1 MNARVASVPE
11 ITLTAD
17 ADATATNTIDA
28 DFIAGKQTFA
38 INSDIDELVGD
49 GKIQEFIQYIEH
61 IDSETP
67 TGDKLDFKEF
77 SNESKRVRYPSYN
90 VDGEMDAEIDEF
102 TIIVADDGND
112 AVETDEETTAR
123 NESETSKRVEIKR
136 KSNMFANDTERF
148 IKYEQMNEAKQL
160 QSASASDEMQSKQ
173 KAQEVLFKSK
183 TVDHNLSSAN
193 FAPDAGADEND
204 ASKLERIDPDIR
216 VIESPSIDAITRG
229 ESLAS
234 DLSGESSF
242 IIFKRSSDSESASG
256 YAREDSWMSNESN
269 VRFDRSESTFSD
281 LEYIRGR
288 DDWKDHHC
296 ITSEI
301 ESDNYHHGRRFSENS
316 DTLEFIRGRED
327 WLKNEMS
334 SVRSSTLP
342 RIFEHG
348 DRKFLIQDEIDS
360 DEYHHHT
367 FYVQEAVR
375 TATELGPRF
384 LVHGSARNGR
394 ARSPYKVLHADID
407 KKEFMQR
414 YYWQGADQSP
424 SDESGFESMSLEKR
438 DLAEEKMIRNERL
451 IWIQNENSRSQSP
464 LAVDVNAIKL
474 TKSESAPPT
483 ASIEGPRLSSECDV
497 EYEEEIRTEEIN
509 EVIDNIIDARILTED
524 TLAKSPSEEIEIMVL
539 DLAEKTPKRSKQFTE
554 PLIIVSEAPDDEVEA
569 STGGTEHICESDEV
583 IQSNPSLQQE
593 IVEDDVDMDSFEIVN
608 VPNQTDEPHIEH
620 SESTN
625 DAEKNTVIE
634 TPTAVSHVNESDAN
648 QTEMNGKSVQRR
660 KIVADGFDDLLK
672 ESSMGMW
679 FHK

>member
-1 MNARVASVPE
+1 MNERFASVPE

-17 ADATATNTIDA
+17 ADATDTNTIDA
-28 DFIAGKQTFA
+28 DFIADKQTFA

-77 SNESKRVRYPSYN
+77 SEESKRIRYPSYN
-90 VDGEMDAEIDEF
+90 VGGEVDEEIDEF
-102 TIIVADDGND
+102 TIIVADDGNE
-112 AVETDEETTAR
+112 AVETDEETTVR
-123 NESETSKRVEIKR
+123 NESQTSKRFEIKR
-136 KSNMFANDTERF
+136 KSNMFANDTTRF

-160 QSASASDEMQSKQ
+160 QSASVSDEVQPVQ
-173 KAQEVLFKSK
+173 KAREVLFKSK
-183 TVDHNLSSAN
+183 TVDQNLSSAN

-204 ASKLERIDPDIR
+204 ASKSEQNDPDIR

-234 DLSGESSF
+234 DLSGESSY
-242 IIFKRSSDSESASG
+242 IIFKRCSDSESASG

-269 VRFDRSESTFSD
+269 VRYDRSESTFSD

-288 DDWKDHHC
+288 DDWKDQHR

-334 SVRSSTLP
+334 SLQSSTLP

-407 KKEFMQR
+407 KNEFMQR
-414 YYWQGADQSP
+414 YYWQGADHSP
-424 SDESGFESMSLEKR
+424 SDESGFESMALERR

-464 LAVDVNAIKL
+464 LAVDVNAIKV

-509 EVIDNIIDARILTED
+509 EVIDNIIDAQILTED
-524 TLAKSPSEEIEIMVL
+524 TLQKSPSEDIEIMVL
-539 DLAEKTPKRSKQFTE
+539 DLAEKKPKRSKQFTE
-554 PLIIVSEAPDDEVEA
+554 PLIIVSEAPDEVEA
-569 STGGTEHICESDEV
+569 STDETKQESDEV
-583 IQSNPSLQQE
+583 IQSDSALKQE
-593 IVEDDVDMDSFEIVN
+593 IVEDDVDMESFEIVN
-608 VPNQTDEPHIEH
+608 APNLNDEPHIEH
-620 SESTN
+620 TKSIN
-625 DAEKNTVIE
+625 DAGTNTVIE
-634 TPTAVSHVNESDAN
+634 TPTAVPHVNRSDAN
-648 QTEMNGKSVQRR
+648 QTKINEKSVQKTKKGGER
-660 KIVADGFDDLLK
+660 FDDLIQ
-672 ESSMGMW
+672 ESSMGLW